1 MLTFKVSK
9 NLPIRNTIKYFRTFK
24 SKQVNKTSL
33 YNTKHTNTD
42 CLSDH
47 FVDKRLII
55 LLNLHLY
62 RKSLYRNIPKPNLTL
77 IHNSILKISFNYQC

>member
-1 MLTFKVSK
+1 MLIFKVSK

-33 YNTKHTNTD
+33 YNTKHANTD

-62 RKSLYRNIPKPNLTL
+62 RKSSYRNYSETKF
-77 IHNSILKISFNYQC
+77 NSHT